1 MSILF
6 VGPCQLAARA
16 VFQDEK
22 KKKLHSAMQVSE
34 LQKLAMASQ
43 APFSVNAVV
52 SLLTTQADTLCIT
65 QLS

>member
-6 VGPCQLAARA
+6 VGPCQLADRA
-16 VFQDEK
+16 VVQDQK

-34 LQKLAMASQ
+34 LQKLAMPSH
-43 APFSVNAVV
+43 APFPVNAVV